1 MLNRRIVGLAFAL
14 AVGGCAFVDAEDE
27 RRVETPRIEKAVCVL
42 LPTKGSEVR
51 GKVTF
56 TRVEDGIRIVADVEG
71 LSPGKHG
78 FHVHEWGNLD
88 CPDGKC
94 TGGHF
99 NPEGVPHGGPD
110 SAVRHVGDLGNLEAG
125 EDGRAHY
132 DRVDRVIAF
141 EGPHSIIGRAI
152 IVHAGEDDLR
162 SQPTGNAGARL
173 AYGVI
178 GIAPP
183 DPR

>member
-1 MLNRRIVGLAFAL
+1 MRDRRAFGWAL
-14 AVGGCAFVDAEDE
+14 ALAAAGCAFVRGENAQD
-27 RRVETPRIEKAVCVL
+27 VVSQRIEKAVCVL
-42 LPTKGSEVR
+42 QPTQGSEVH

-56 TRVEDGIRIVADVEG
+56 TRTADGIRIVADVEG

-78 FHVHEWGNLD
+78 FHVHEWGDLD

-99 NPEGVPHGGPD
+99 NPEGLLHGGPD
-110 SAVRHVGDLGNLEAG
+110 SAVRHVGDLGNLVAG
-125 EDGRAHY
+125 DDGRAHY
-132 DRVDRVIAF
+132 ERVDRVIAF

-183 DPR
+183 DRR